1 MSRVK
6 GGMTTKRKHK
16 AILSQVKG
24 HRGAARTRVRAAK
37 ESLTHALNYSTK
49 HRHLKKRTMRSLS
62 ITRINAATRLHGL
75 SYSKFIFGLNN
86 ADIKVDRKILADI
99 AVNDPEGFK
108 KLVEVAKDN
117 LNGWS

>member
-75 SYSKFIFGLNN
+75 SYSKFINLLTQKN
-86 ADIKVDRKILADI
+86 IIIDRKSLAELAI
-99 AVNDPEGFK
+99 REPEGFTS
-108 KLVEVAKDN
+108 LVEQVKK
-117 LNGWS
+117 

>member
-6 GGMTTKRKHK
+6 GGVTTRRKHK

-75 SYSKFIFGLNN
+75 SYSKFINLLTQKN
-86 ADIKVDRKILADI
+86 IIIDRKSLAELAI
-99 AVNDPEGFK
+99 REPEGFTS
-108 KLVEVAKDN
+108 LVEQVKK
-117 LNGWS
+117 

>member
-6 GGMTTKRKHK
+6 GGITTRRKHK

-24 HRGAARTRVRAAK
+24 HRGASRTRIRAAK

-49 HRHLKKRTMRSLS
+49 HRHLKKRDMRSLS

-75 SYSKFIFGLNN
+75 SYSKFINLLTQKN
-86 ADIKVDRKILADI
+86 ILIDRKSLAELDI
-99 AVNDPEGFK
+99 REPEDFK
-108 KLVEVAKDN
+108 NLVEQVK
-117 LNGWS
+117 S

>member
-1 MSRVK
+1 MSR
-6 GGMTTKRKHK
+6 
-16 AILSQVKG
+16 VKG

-75 SYSKFIFGLNN
+75 SYSKFINLLTEKN
-86 ADIKVDRKILADI
+86 IIIDRKSLAELAI
-99 AVNDPEGFK
+99 REPQGFTSLIEQVK
-108 KLVEVAKDN
+108 K
-117 LNGWS
+117 

>member
-6 GGMTTKRKHK
+6 GAMTTKRKHK

-75 SYSKFIFGLNN
+75 SYSKFINLLTQKN
-86 ADIKVDRKILADI
+86 IIIDRKSLAELAI
-99 AVNDPEGFK
+99 REPEGFTS
-108 KLVEVAKDN
+108 LVEQVKK
-117 LNGWS
+117 

>member
-75 SYSKFIFGLNN
+75 SYSKFINLLTEKN
-86 ADIKVDRKILADI
+86 IIIDRKSLAELAI
-99 AVNDPEGFK
+99 REPQGFTSLIEQVK
-108 KLVEVAKDN
+108 K
-117 LNGWS
+117 

>member
-62 ITRINAATRLHGL
+62 ITRINAATRLNGL
-75 SYSKFIFGLNN
+75 SYSKFINLLTQKK
-86 ADIKVDRKILADI
+86 IIIDRKSLAELAI
-99 AVNDPEGFK
+99 REPEGFTS
-108 KLVEVAKDN
+108 LVEQVKK
-117 LNGWS
+117 

>member
-6 GGMTTKRKHK
+6 GGVTTRRKHK

-75 SYSKFIFGLNN
+75 SYSKFINLLTEKN
-86 ADIKVDRKILADI
+86 IIIDRKSLAELAI
-99 AVNDPEGFK
+99 REPQGFTSLIEQVK
-108 KLVEVAKDN
+108 K
-117 LNGWS
+117 

>member
-6 GGMTTKRKHK
+6 GGVTTRRKHK

-75 SYSKFIFGLNN
+75 SYSKFINLLTQKN
-86 ADIKVDRKILADI
+86 IIIDRKSLAELAI
-99 AVNDPEGFK
+99 REPEGFTSLVQQVK
-108 KLVEVAKDN
+108 K
-117 LNGWS
+117 